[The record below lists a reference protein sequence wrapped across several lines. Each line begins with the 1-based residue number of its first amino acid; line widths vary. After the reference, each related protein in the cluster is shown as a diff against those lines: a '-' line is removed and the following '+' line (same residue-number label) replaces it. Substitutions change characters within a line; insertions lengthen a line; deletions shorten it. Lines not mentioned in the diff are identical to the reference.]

1 MTQYVESTVREGEL
15 SMRKPNAIRPL
26 GVLASALVLLVVLVG
41 AGGPG
46 SSSVLAAGQEAEP
59 LRIDVTLNEYSFAP
73 EPLRI
78 PAGRPVTLVI
88 RNAGNVPHEFMAGRE
103 VAGNDFRQDLFADL
117 QVNIAQAEQV
127 AAGHGDHDDHA
138 EADEHGAGHDADAGH
153 DHAAEHDQ
161 DAVHDNAAAHDAPD
175 DGGHTHGA
183 GHEHGTMVEAAA
195 VETFL
200 MTFTLPEDRLGEW
213 ATGCFLSGH
222 YEAGM
227 HGTLIVE

>member
-1 MTQYVESTVREGEL
+1 
-15 SMRKPNAIRPL
+15 MRKPNARRPL

-46 SSSVLAAGQEAEP
+46 SSLVLTAGQEAEP

-78 PAGRPVTLVI
+78 PAGRLVTLVI
-88 RNAGNVPHEFMAGRE
+88 RNAGKVPHEFMAGRE
-103 VAGNDFRQDLFADL
+103 VVGNDFRQDLFADL
-117 QVNIAQAEQV
+117 HVNIEQAEQV
-127 AAGHGDHDDHA
+127 AAGHGGHDDHA

-153 DHAAEHDQ
+153 DHAA
-161 DAVHDNAAAHDAPD
+161 AHDAPEA
-175 DGGHTHGA
+175 GGHAHGA

-195 VETFL
+195 GETFL
-200 MTFTLPEDRLGEW
+200 MTFTLPEDRRGEW

>member
-1 MTQYVESTVREGEL
+1 
-15 SMRKPNAIRPL
+15 MRKPNARRSL
-26 GVLASALVLLVVLVG
+26 GVSASALVLLVVLVG

-46 SSSVLAAGQEAEP
+46 SSSVLVAGQEAES

-88 RNAGNVPHEFMAGRE
+88 RNVGNVPHEFMAGRE

-117 QVNIAQAEQV
+117 HVNIEQAEQV
-127 AAGHGDHDDHA
+127 AAGHGDHDAHA
-138 EADEHGAGHDADAGH
+138 AADEHGAGHAADAGH

-161 DAVHDNAAAHDAPD
+161 DAGHDNAAAHDAPD

-195 VETFL
+195 GETFL
-200 MTFTLPEDRLGEW
+200 MTFTLPEDRRGEW

>member
-1 MTQYVESTVREGEL
+1 
-15 SMRKPNAIRPL
+15 MRKLNAIRTV
-26 GVLASALVLLVVLVG
+26 GVLSIALLAPLVLVG

-88 RNAGNVPHEFMAGRE
+88 RNAGKVPHEFMAGRE

-117 QVNIAQAEQV
+117 HVNIEQAQQV
-127 AAGHGDHDDHA
+127 AAGHGSHGDHGDNNDHGDHDPA
-138 EADEHGAGHDADAGH
+138 EADEHAAAH
-153 DHAAEHDQ
+153 DHE
-161 DAVHDNAAAHDAPD
+161 AAHDAPD
-175 DGGHTHGA
+175 DGGHAHAA

-195 VETFL
+195 GETFL
-200 MTFTLPEDRLGEW
+200 MTFTLPEDRRGEW

>member
-1 MTQYVESTVREGEL
+1 MTSVELKKSL
-15 SMRKPNAIRPL
+15 HN
-26 GVLASALVLLVVLVG
+26 
-41 AGGPG
+41 GGPVFG
-46 SSSVLAAGQEAEP
+46 TLIVSPSPFWPKVLGDCGLDFVFIDTEHIALDRSQVSWMCRTYAAMGLPPLVRTVSPSPYEATMVLDDGAAG
-59 LRIDVTLNEYSFAP
+59 VVAP
-73 EPLRI
+73 YIE
-78 PAGRPVTLVI
+78 
-88 RNAGNVPHEFMAGRE
+88 
-103 VAGNDFRQDLFADL
+103 
-117 QVNIAQAEQV
+117 QAEQV

-161 DAVHDNAAAHDAPD
+161 DAGHDNAAAHDAPD

-195 VETFL
+195 GETFL
-200 MTFTLPEDRLGEW
+200 MTFTLPEDRRGEW

>member
-1 MTQYVESTVREGEL
+1 MSK
-15 SMRKPNAIRPL
+15 SNALRTL
-26 GVLASALVLLVVLVG
+26 AVLASVLVPLVVLVG

-59 LRIDVTLNEYSFAP
+59 LRIAVTLTEYSFAP

-88 RNAGNVPHEFMAGRE
+88 RNAGRVPHEFMAGRE
-103 VAGNDFRQDLFADL
+103 VADNDFRQDLFADL
-117 QVNIAQAEQV
+117 HVNIEQAEQG
-127 AAGHGDHDDHA
+127 AAGHGDHGDHA
-138 EADEHGAGHDADAGH
+138 DEHAAADEHGTGHDQ
-153 DHAAEHDQ
+153 E
-161 DAVHDNAAAHDAPD
+161 AAHDAPD
-175 DGGHTHGA
+175 DGGHAHGE
-183 GHEHGTMVEAAA
+183 GHAHGTMVEAAA
-195 VETFL
+195 GETFL
-200 MTFTLPEDRLGEW
+200 MTFTLPEDRRGEW

>member
-1 MTQYVESTVREGEL
+1 
-15 SMRKPNAIRPL
+15 
-26 GVLASALVLLVVLVG
+26 
-41 AGGPG
+41 
-46 SSSVLAAGQEAEP
+46 
-59 LRIDVTLNEYSFAP
+59 
-73 EPLRI
+73 
-78 PAGRPVTLVI
+78 
-88 RNAGNVPHEFMAGRE
+88 MAGRE

-117 QVNIAQAEQV
+117 HVNIEQAEQV

-153 DHAAEHDQ
+153 NH
-161 DAVHDNAAAHDAPD
+161 AAAHDAPD
-175 DGGHTHGA
+175 DGGHAHDA

-195 VETFL
+195 GETFL
-200 MTFTLPEDRLGEW
+200 MTFTLPEDRRGEW

>member
-1 MTQYVESTVREGEL
+1 
-15 SMRKPNAIRPL
+15 MRKPNARRPL

-46 SSSVLAAGQEAEP
+46 SSLVLTAGQEAEP

-78 PAGRPVTLVI
+78 PAGRLVTLVI
-88 RNAGNVPHEFMAGRE
+88 RNAGKVPHEFMAGRE
-103 VAGNDFRQDLFADL
+103 VVGNDFRQDLFADL
-117 QVNIAQAEQV
+117 HVNIEQAEQV
-127 AAGHGDHDDHA
+127 AAGHGGHDDHA

-153 DHAAEHDQ
+153 DHAA
-161 DAVHDNAAAHDAPD
+161 AHDAPD
-175 DGGHTHGA
+175 DGGHAHGA

-195 VETFL
+195 GETFL
-200 MTFTLPEDRLGEW
+200 MTFTLPEDRRGEW

>member
-1 MTQYVESTVREGEL
+1 
-15 SMRKPNAIRPL
+15 MRKPKAIRTL
-26 GVLASALVLLVVLVG
+26 GVLAGALVPLVVLMG

-88 RNAGNVPHEFMAGRE
+88 RNAGKVPHEFMAGRE
-103 VAGNDFRQDLFADL
+103 VADNDFRQDLFADL
-117 QVNIAQAEQV
+117 HVNIEQAG
-127 AAGHGDHDDHA
+127 AGHGDHGDHENHGGSTEHA
-138 EADEHGAGHDADAGH
+138 EAVEDA
-153 DHAAEHDQ
+153 
-161 DAVHDNAAAHDAPD
+161 
-175 DGGHTHGA
+175 GHTHGE
-183 GHEHGTMVEAAA
+183 GHAHGTMVEAAA
-195 VETFL
+195 GETFL
-200 MTFTLPEDRLGEW
+200 MTFTLPVDRRGEW

-227 HGTLIVE
+227 HGVLIVE

>member
-1 MTQYVESTVREGEL
+1 
-15 SMRKPNAIRPL
+15 MRKPNAIRTL
-26 GVLASALVLLVVLVG
+26 GAVASALVVLVC

-46 SSSVLAAGQEAEP
+46 SSSVVAAGHEAEP
-59 LRIDVTLNEYSFAP
+59 LRIDVTLSEYSFAP

-88 RNAGNVPHEFMAGRE
+88 RNAGRVPHEFMAGRE
-103 VAGNDFRQDLFADL
+103 VADNEFRQDLFADL
-117 QVNIAQAEQV
+117 HVNIEQAEQG
-127 AAGHGDHDDHA
+127 AAGHDDHGDHGDHDDHA
-138 EADEHGAGHDADAGH
+138 AEQAEADEH
-153 DHAAEHDQ
+153 
-161 DAVHDNAAAHDAPD
+161 AAAHDAPD
-175 DGGHTHGA
+175 DGGHAHGA

-195 VETFL
+195 GETFL
-200 MTFTLPEDRLGEW
+200 MTFTLPEDRRGEW

>member
-1 MTQYVESTVREGEL
+1 
-15 SMRKPNAIRPL
+15 MRKPNARRPL
-26 GVLASALVLLVVLVG
+26 GVSASALVLLVVLVG

-46 SSSVLAAGQEAEP
+46 SSSVLVAGQEAES

-88 RNAGNVPHEFMAGRE
+88 RNAGKVPHEFMAGRE
-103 VAGNDFRQDLFADL
+103 GVGNDFRQDLFADL
-117 QVNIAQAEQV
+117 HVNIEQAEQV

-153 DHAAEHDQ
+153 NH
-161 DAVHDNAAAHDAPD
+161 AAAHDAPD
-175 DGGHTHGA
+175 DGGHAHDA

-195 VETFL
+195 GETFL
-200 MTFTLPEDRLGEW
+200 MTFTLPEDRRGEW

>member
-1 MTQYVESTVREGEL
+1 
-15 SMRKPNAIRPL
+15 MRKPNVIRTL
-26 GVLASALVLLVVLVG
+26 GVLASTLVPLVVLVG

-46 SSSVLAAGQEAEP
+46 SSSVLAAGQEVEP

-88 RNAGNVPHEFMAGRE
+88 RNAGKVPHEFMAGRE

-117 QVNIAQAEQV
+117 HVNIEQADQV
-127 AAGHGDHDDHA
+127 AAGHGDHDGHAAEHA
-138 EADEHGAGHDADAGH
+138 EADEHAAGH
-153 DHAAEHDQ
+153 DHE
-161 DAVHDNAAAHDAPD
+161 AVHDALD
-175 DGGHTHGA
+175 DGGHAHVA
-183 GHEHGTMVEAAA
+183 GYEHGTMVEAAA
-195 VETFL
+195 GETFL
-200 MTFTLPEDRLGEW
+200 MTFTLPEDRRGEW

>member
-1 MTQYVESTVREGEL
+1 
-15 SMRKPNAIRPL
+15 MRKPNAIRTR
-26 GVLASALVLLVVLVG
+26 GVLASALVPLVVLVG
-41 AGGPG
+41 AGGQG
-46 SSSVLAAGQEAEP
+46 SSPVLAAGQEAEP

-117 QVNIAQAEQV
+117 HVNIEQAEQV

-161 DAVHDNAAAHDAPD
+161 DAGHDNAAAHDAPD

-195 VETFL
+195 GETFL
-200 MTFTLPEDRLGEW
+200 MTFTLPEDRRGEW

>member
-1 MTQYVESTVREGEL
+1 
-15 SMRKPNAIRPL
+15 MRKPNAIRTL
-26 GVLASALVLLVVLVG
+26 GVLASALVVLVVLVG
-41 AGGPG
+41 AGGSG

-78 PAGRPVTLVI
+78 PVGRPVTLVI
-88 RNAGNVPHEFMAGRE
+88 RNAGKVPHEFMAGRE
-103 VAGNDFRQDLFADL
+103 VEGNDFRQDLFADL
-117 QVNIAQAEQV
+117 HVNIEQAQQV
-127 AAGHGDHDDHA
+127 AAGHGDNDDHGDHDPHAVEHA
-138 EADEHGAGHDADAGH
+138 EADEHAAAH
-153 DHAAEHDQ
+153 DHE
-161 DAVHDNAAAHDAPD
+161 AAHDAPD
-175 DGGHTHGA
+175 DGGHAHAA

-195 VETFL
+195 GETFL
-200 MTFTLPEDRLGEW
+200 MTFTLPEDRRGEW

>member
-1 MTQYVESTVREGEL
+1 MTQYVESTMREGEL
-15 SMRKPNAIRPL
+15 SMRKPNARRPL
-26 GVLASALVLLVVLVG
+26 GVSASALVLLVVLVG

-78 PAGRPVTLVI
+78 PAGRQVTLVI
-88 RNAGNVPHEFMAGRE
+88 RNAGKVPHEFMAGRE

-117 QVNIAQAEQV
+117 HVNIEQAEQV

-153 DHAAEHDQ
+153 NH
-161 DAVHDNAAAHDAPD
+161 AAAHAAPD
-175 DGGHTHGA
+175 DGGHAHDA

-195 VETFL
+195 GETFL
-200 MTFTLPEDRLGEW
+200 MTFTLPEDRRGEW

>member
-1 MTQYVESTVREGEL
+1 
-15 SMRKPNAIRPL
+15 MRKPNAIRTL
-26 GVLASALVLLVVLVG
+26 GAVASALVVLVC

-46 SSSVLAAGQEAEP
+46 SSSVVAAGQEAEP
-59 LRIDVTLNEYSFAP
+59 LRIDVTLSEYSFAP

-88 RNAGNVPHEFMAGRE
+88 RNAGKVPHEFMAGRE

-117 QVNIAQAEQV
+117 HVNIEPAEQV
-127 AAGHGDHDDHA
+127 AAGHGSHGDHGDNNDHGDHDPA
-138 EADEHGAGHDADAGH
+138 EADEHAAAH
-153 DHAAEHDQ
+153 DHE
-161 DAVHDNAAAHDAPD
+161 AAHDAPD
-175 DGGHTHGA
+175 DGGHAHAA

-195 VETFL
+195 GETFL
-200 MTFTLPEDRLGEW
+200 MTFTLPEDRRGEW